1 MEGGVHALQGVFRA
15 AGDARVLCLVN
26 PPMSSSA
33 CGQAMVIPGARRMCM
48 CCPNLC
54 PFVGVHSIHSNCH
67 SNSPTPPEAEWG
79 LSRACQAC
87 IFALTHSVHTTTYTR
102 HL

>member
-15 AGDARVLCLVN
+15 AGDAHVLCLVN
-26 PPMSSSA
+26 PPVSSSA

-54 PFVGVHSIHSNCH
+54 PFRWSSL
-67 SNSPTPPEAEWG
+67 NSQQLPQQLTDPT
-79 LSRACQAC
+79 
-87 IFALTHSVHTTTYTR
+87 
-102 HL
+102 